1 MGQYTDELLSGPAT
15 PQVAP
20 PPVARS
26 ATEELLSPSPP
37 PSVPTTGIEPPR
49 YQPDKAMGMGLQG
62 VGSLAT
68 DPKARI
74 RWYAEQSGMPED
86 RFSVGKDG
94 RIAYQADDGKSY
106 YAEAPSRLPRSFGE
120 AGQQAMRGLGPAI
133 PAVTGTTAGVL
144 TAPML
149 AGGPLGMAGSMGLT
163 GLAGAGGEALRQGI
177 ANQVMGQDFSPKQMA
192 IEGGQAA
199 LGQGIGGGLTRL
211 ANRNAAVDIN
221 RYDKNAV
228 ANLRAKAQT
237 HGVDLTPAESTGLP
251 SLAARQKALGNLP
264 ASADTMQ
271 EFYEKRAG
279 QVGDAVNRTLR
290 GISPEDSAEAAGKQ
304 GVEAA
309 AKAIKNARA
318 ERAAVAG
325 PKYAFVNDPAV
336 RVPQAA
342 FQPIA
347 DDKFLAD
354 QIKAVKG
361 STLNDMAS
369 VADDALPVLDQVKKN
384 IDDMI
389 SVAKRAGEGNKV
401 RLLQGKLDK
410 LLGAVDEQFPAYKEA
425 RAAFAGESPAV
436 DALEK
441 GIVGIVSK
449 LKDPQAKEAA
459 TRLFNPTSSGP
470 RAAQVARDAIE
481 KADPAAWQAIKRAY
495 LEDAWSKAQ
504 TQTLQGEALNAG
516 AKFRKAL
523 FGDLK
528 QTAILKQVL
537 SPDEF
542 RGLSDLSDVL
552 QAAGRVKPIGSDT
565 AWNEAMKAEMKA
577 EMKPWQA
584 KVIDAFRL
592 PSMAKRASEW
602 FTERAM
608 REGSADMAKLVTSP
622 DAMTKLR
629 ELRQLSPTSV
639 KFRVGLGHFLVRFGG
654 LGAEVVEN
662 ELAPESTGSPQ

>member
-1 MGQYTDELLSGPAT
+1 MGSITDELLSGPPAI

-26 ATEELLSPSPP
+26 ATEELLSPAAPE
-37 PSVPTTGIEPPR
+37 VPTSGVEPPR

-74 RWYAEQSGMPED
+74 RWYAEQSGIPED
-86 RFSVGKDG
+86 RFSVKDG

-106 YAEAPSRLPRSFGE
+106 FAEAPSRLPRSFGE

-133 PAVTGTTAGVL
+133 PAVASAAGGIL
-144 TAPML
+144 SAPML
-149 AGGPLGMAGSMGLT
+149 AAGPLGTAGSMGVT
-163 GLAGAGGEALRQGI
+163 GLAGVGGEAVRQGI
-177 ANQVMGQDFSPKQMA
+177 ANQVMGQEFSPKQMA

-199 LGQGIGGGLTRL
+199 LGQGIGAGMTAW
-211 ANRNAAVDIN
+211 ANRGAARDIK
-221 RYDKNAV
+221 RLDPKSV
-228 ANLRAKAQT
+228 AELQGKAQAQ
-237 HGVDLTPAESTGLP
+237 GIQLTPAETTGLP

-264 ASADTMQ
+264 ASADDMAA
-271 EFYEKRAG
+271 FYEKRAG
-279 QVGDAVNRTLR
+279 QVGDAVNRNLSA
-290 GISPEDSAEAAGKQ
+290 ISPQDSAEAAGKQ

-336 RVPQAA
+336 RVPQEA
-342 FQPIA
+342 FKPIA
-347 DDKFLAD
+347 DDEFLMG
-354 QIKAVKG
+354 QIQSVKASKLAG
-361 STLNDMAS
+361 MKDM
-369 VADDALPVLDQVKKN
+369 ADDALPVLDQVKKD

-389 SVAKRAGEGNKV
+389 SVARRAGENNKV
-401 RLLQGKLDK
+401 RLLSGKLDK

-459 TRLFNPTSSGP
+459 TRLFNPSSSGP
-470 RAAQVARDAIE
+470 QAVTVARQAIE
-481 KADPAAWQAIKRAY
+481 KADPAAWQAVKRAY

-504 TQTLQGEALNAG
+504 TPTLQGEALNAG
-516 AKFRKAL
+516 AKFRKAM
-523 FGDLK
+523 FGDMK
-528 QTAILKQVL
+528 QAAILKKML
-537 SPDEF
+537 SADEF
-542 RGLSDLSDVL
+542 RALSDLSDVL
-552 QAAGRVKPIGSDT
+552 QAAGRVKPLGSDT
-565 AWNEAMKAEMKA
+565 AWNQEVMKQARQEATPTFAKLARALRPQDWGRMIEDWATERSMRGNASKMAEM
-577 EMKPWQA
+577 
-584 KVIDAFRL
+584 
-592 PSMAKRASEW
+592 
-602 FTERAM
+602 
-608 REGSADMAKLVTSP
+608 VTSP
-622 DAMTKLR
+622 EAMTKLR

-662 ELAPESTGSPQ
+662 EMSAEPTGSDR